1 VVEVKSRREEITLIP
16 TPKDPVDPNTFWVNP
31 FGNHFALMKS
41 SDLIQVDHKGD
52 VIAGGRN
59 RKLNKA
65 GFLIHA
71 AIHHARPD
79 VICAAHAHGTYGR
92 AFCSL
97 AMPLDIITQDHCAFY
112 NDLALYEDYGGVV
125 LDDGEGKNIA
135 ACLGKCKAALLSN
148 HGVLTVGKSI
158 EEAIFWFLSLERCCQ
173 VSLIANA
180 AGTPRKI
187 EDAEAEFN
195 HTTMGH
201 THAGW
206 FSALPE
212 FELAEYHAN
221 GQHLL

>member
-1 VVEVKSRREEITLIP
+1 
-16 TPKDPVDPNTFWVNP
+16 
-31 FGNHFALMKS
+31 MKS

-71 AIHHARPD
+71 AIHQARPD
-79 VICAAHAHGTYGR
+79 VICAAHAHGTHGR

-97 AMPLDIITQDHCAFY
+97 AKPLDIITQDHCAFY
-112 NDLALYEDYGGVV
+112 NDLALYEEYGGVV
-125 LDDGEGKNIA
+125 LDGGEGQNIA

-173 VSLIANA
+173 VSLIAEA
-180 AGTPRKI
+180 AGTPRWI

-195 HTTMGH
+195 RTTMGH
-201 THAGW
+201 SHAGW

-212 FELAEYHAN
+212 FELAEYNAH